1 MTGIRRIKDAVDLMS
16 EPENAFHAPSPEELA
31 PLFPKYQILSLIATG
46 GMGAVYHAIQTSL
59 ERQVAI
65 KILPVEF
72 GKDPEFCEGFTAE
85 ARVMARL
92 NHPNLISVYDF
103 GEINEMLFIVMEYV
117 PGLSVHGACNG
128 SPLDPAE
135 AIRLLTAICQGLAHA
150 HQNGILH
157 RDIKPANILLDSQ
170 LQPKIGDFG
179 LARPL
184 DAQVGEGEAIFG
196 TPGYTAPEVLQAP
209 HTMDQRA
216 DIFSLGVLLHEL
228 LTGML
233 PGSDPR
239 PASAIVQCDPRLDA
253 VVRKATHP
261 NPLQRYQNAAEI
273 ADALQKIASTAGP
286 KAFRTAPTA
295 ATRKPAARLYPTQS
309 SSKGG
314 AIWWVILLLLLVIA
328 LAVFIFSNPEA
339 DPVPAPTPVVEH
351 PPEPVP
357 PEPVPPATDPVV
369 AQPDPVQPAPDPVAT
384 LPDPVATV
392 PEPLLPEPG
401 PVQPEPGPVAADPAT
416 PPAIPDSVTTPQPKL
431 DVNAFLAH
439 ARAVMAERCKPEI
452 VKRDEALVKNLADFR
467 SDAIGL
473 SLTNLTAEH
482 HRPFERE
489 LDDFLAEREEDGNRI
504 GESLVQKLKF
514 KKWLVELHEKYQQ
527 KEAAID
533 EQLMDALAEHQ
544 NTYLHGLGI
553 RIKALQQDDPAAADL
568 IKAETGKV
576 AASPDYFAGLMQEAI
591 KN

>member
-1 MTGIRRIKDAVDLMS
+1 
-16 EPENAFHAPSPEELA
+16 
-31 PLFPKYQILSLIATG
+31 
-46 GMGAVYHAIQTSL
+46 
-59 ERQVAI
+59 
-65 KILPVEF
+65 
-72 GKDPEFCEGFTAE
+72 
-85 ARVMARL
+85 
-92 NHPNLISVYDF
+92 
-103 GEINEMLFIVMEYV
+103 
-117 PGLSVHGACNG
+117 
-128 SPLDPAE
+128 
-135 AIRLLTAICQGLAHA
+135 
-150 HQNGILH
+150 
-157 RDIKPANILLDSQ
+157 
-170 LQPKIGDFG
+170 
-179 LARPL
+179 
-184 DAQVGEGEAIFG
+184 
-196 TPGYTAPEVLQAP
+196 
-209 HTMDQRA
+209 
-216 DIFSLGVLLHEL
+216 
-228 LTGML
+228 
-233 PGSDPR
+233 
-239 PASAIVQCDPRLDA
+239 
-253 VVRKATHP
+253 
-261 NPLQRYQNAAEI
+261 
-273 ADALQKIASTAGP
+273 
-286 KAFRTAPTA
+286 
-295 ATRKPAARLYPTQS
+295 
-309 SSKGG
+309 
-314 AIWWVILLLLLVIA
+314 VILLLLLVIA